1 MNPLKTWKYC
11 IAVYIIILAKANG
24 YGELLGYIIA
34 LMLCSYVLFVLSIV
48 AWTFFTAVNME
59 DYEN

>member
-1 MNPLKTWKYC
+1 MHPLKTFKYC
-11 IAVYIIILAKANG
+11 LAVYIILLAKANG

-34 LMLCSYVLFVLSIV
+34 LVLCSYILFLLSIV

-59 DYEN
+59 EYER

>member
-1 MNPLKTWKYC
+1 M
-11 IAVYIIILAKANG
+11 AVYIILLAKANG

-48 AWTFFTAVNME
+48 ACTFFMAITL
-59 DYEN
+59 DDDRS